1 VGGIFV
7 LEGDHV
13 THARRTLCEG
23 LRVIGDH
30 TLIVTPSVFGRGL
43 RRMGSAIRRIQKRN
57 KARNT
62 LSDLMS
68 HPEHVVVIHYSCE
81 SFYDRPDGSS
91 PRITSI
97 AVRNLESAQTTSF
110 SIHQMAKRNG
120 YSIDQID
127 QRYDHLEKMM
137 LDEFYEYVR
146 THLTYKWLHWNMR
159 DINYGF
165 QAIAHRY
172 RVLRGEPVEIYEANL
187 VDKPASSPRCTA

>member
-1 VGGIFV
+1 
-7 LEGDHV
+7 
-13 THARRTLCEG
+13 
-23 LRVIGDH
+23 
-30 TLIVTPSVFGRGL
+30 
-43 RRMGSAIRRIQKRN
+43 MGSAIRRIQKRN